1 MCPLIELMANKA
13 MKPRHWQRLSEVSK
27 YQYRVESDGF
37 CLKDILMAPLL
48 QYKEDIE
55 VCETAGKLGAGML
68 CR

>member
-27 YQYRVESDGF
+27 YQYNVESDGF

-55 VCETAGKLGAGML
+55 VRSYDTINTAL
-68 CR
+68 RNQ